1 MVEQAYRYIYFLNG
15 VGRIS
20 IVDLGISLNGE
31 KENRLTQEAVKC
43 LKPEYDY
50 LTVGRLLGRKP
61 RPI

>member
-31 KENRLTQEAVKC
+31 KENRLR
-43 LKPEYDY
+43 
-50 LTVGRLLGRKP
+50 RLSNVSNP
-61 RPI
+61 NTTI